1 MKRLLK
7 IEMIVILGFMLMLV
21 SFHAEDRKGS
31 IDLYFH
37 GNNKN
42 DETLILDNVPFMIY
56 KIACY
61 DGQRY
66 IVDDMYKDLHLS
78 FDDVFSSS
86 QTQMAMK
93 LDNYIQKNHIQGHV
107 YYTNHAGHIYFNDL
121 ELGIYFIV
129 QKDNYS
135 YQDGIFISSPFLV
148 KIPMSDHQQTIYHL
162 SIEPKSEWII
172 NQPITD
178 YETSTNSQQN
188 IQTSDDESLIQY
200 TLLAGLSFFVFILE
214 YRVLKKES

>member
-93 LDNYIQKNHIQGHV
+93 LDNYIQKNHIQGRV

-129 QKDNYS
+129 QKVIILIKMVS
-135 YQDGIFISSPFLV
+135 LFL
-148 KIPMSDHQQTIYHL
+148 HH
-162 SIEPKSEWII
+162 
-172 NQPITD
+172 
-178 YETSTNSQQN
+178 
-188 IQTSDDESLIQY
+188 
-200 TLLAGLSFFVFILE
+200 F
-214 YRVLKKES
+214 